1 MLILESNI
9 YQTCGETAN
18 GLSKMWILRYR
29 SAYRRTKAKWEKF
42 KCFVEGF
49 HFRKNG
55 NRSRHCKKVLDVN
68 ISWRFFSQTS
78 YFQTEAVWK
87 PASDETVDL
96 FDAII
101 IIYAILFRSADIFD
115 KNSDAFDAY
124 ETNLSNGLAIRNA
137 DAELERL
144 LNTNYEPAEAWKK
157 ITTGYIKW
165 IYRYLGECNNYQNHI
180 DRFTKVNMRLNDAFY
195 YLENLSG

>member
-1 MLILESNI
+1 MGKIQMFRGRISFQKEWKSITPLQKGLGCKYIL
-9 YQTCGETAN
+9 
-18 GLSKMWILRYR
+18 
-29 SAYRRTKAKWEKF
+29 TK
-42 KCFVEGF
+42 V
-49 HFRKNG
+49 
-55 NRSRHCKKVLDVN
+55 
-68 ISWRFFSQTS
+68 FSQTS

-96 FDAII
+96 FYAI